1 MILKNFDINKKIN
14 FYLLYGSNNG
24 LISETINKKI
34 KPFFTKNIY
43 QYDEKDILEN
53 INDFKES
60 VLHKS
65 LFDDDKFIIVNR
77 ATDKILTLVE
87 EIVETKI
94 DGIKIVLKSGTLEKK
109 SKLRKFFEK
118 NIETVVI
125 PFYQDNKQTIL
136 NLIDIFFKKKKIRVS
151 QQIVNLIATRSRGDR
166 INLYNELNKIN
177 SFAYSNQTLSLDS
190 IKKLTNL
197 SKEYDVAELADQ
209 CLAKNK
215 SNTINI
221 LNESKLMEENC
232 IIFIRSFLF
241 KLKRLK
247 KFKTDILKEKNIEK
261 LISNYKPPIFWK
273 DKEIIIKQFKAWNLL
288 EINSLIK
295 EINQLE
301 ILIKKNT
308 KFSSL
313 MINSFIY
320 NRMSINNIF

>member
-1 MILKNFDINKKIN
+1 MILKNFDINKNIN
-14 FYLLYGSNNG
+14 FYLFYGSNGG

-60 VLHKS
+60 ILHKS

-77 ATDKILTLVE
+77 TTDKILTFVE
-87 EIVETKI
+87 EIVKKKI
-94 DGIKIVLKSGTLEKK
+94 GGIKIVLKSGILEKK

-118 NIETVVI
+118 NNDTAII
-125 PFYQDNKQTIL
+125 PFYQDNTLTTI
-136 NLIDIFFKKKKIRVS
+136 NLIDNFFKKKKIRVS
-151 QQIVNLIATRSRGDR
+151 QKIINLIATRSRGDR

-177 SFAYSNQTLSLDS
+177 SFAYSDQSLSLDS

-197 SKEYDVAELADQ
+197 SEEYDVSELADQ

-221 LNESKLMEENC
+221 LNENKLIEENSL
-232 IIFIRSFLF
+232 IFIRSFLF

-247 KFKTDILKEKNIEK
+247 KFKTDNIKEKNIEK

-295 EINQLE
+295 KINELE

-308 KFSSL
+308 RFSSL
-313 MINSFIY
+313 MVNSFIY
-320 NRMSINNIF
+320 DRIKH